1 MLKNQNCTKWVF
13 FLIGF
18 TLITVL
24 LFSYRDEIREI
35 FTHEKVEE
43 QKREIKSKEQKNQEL
58 NKQVESLDEQVVHL
72 KNKLSEV
79 MNPSNDSEEQE
90 RKNETFLTNFAENW
104 TNFSSIEER
113 NQSVKDF
120 LSEKAIHD
128 NGIDAKLNVEFVS
141 KGEVKKIAKVSDEKQ
156 DKYMVLVDE
165 KARDEAN
172 TMLIEA
178 TIKQNQVEDF
188 NARYVDSE
196 FEE

>member
-43 QKREIKSKEQKNQEL
+43 QEREIKSKKQKNQEL

-141 KGEVKKIAKVSDEKQ
+141 KGEVKKIAKVNDEKQ
-156 DKYMVLVDE
+156 DKYMLLVDE
-165 KARDEAN
+165 KARGEAN